1 MTFEELDKTLDALG
15 GHAPFLLSLN
25 DGEDNELTMRIASS
39 FVGEQREVSESD
51 EPNTAL
57 RRLLTESRPL
67 LVNEERVYEIV
78 FDRYIIYQVS
88 SESYCSGDPNGKFSG
103 RFLRIYESS
112 ALLNRLGE
120 FTDAQV
126 LEDGSHYPGKWTHY
140 GIVTQ
145 NHIIDIVS
153 LDEPK
158 VNISRGT

>member
-1 MTFEELDKTLDALG
+1 M
-15 GHAPFLLSLN
+15 
-25 DGEDNELTMRIASS
+25 
-39 FVGEQREVSESD
+39 SESE
-51 EPNTAL
+51 EPNAAL
-57 RRLLTESRPL
+57 RRLLNESRPL

-78 FDRYIIYQVS
+78 FDRYIIYQVGN
-88 SESYCSGDPNGKFSG
+88 ESYCSGSPNDKFSG

-145 NHIIDIVS
+145 NHIIDAVS
-153 LDEPK
+153 LGEPK
-158 VNISRGT
+158 VNILRGT

>member
-1 MTFEELDKTLDALG
+1 MTFEELDKTLDAFG

-25 DGEDNELTMRIASS
+25 DGEDNELTLRIAPSLI
-39 FVGEQREVSESD
+39 GEQWEISESD
-51 EPNTAL
+51 EPNDAL

-67 LVNEERVYEIV
+67 LVSEGSVYEIA
-78 FDRYIIYQVS
+78 FDRYIIYQVGN
-88 SESYCSGDPNGKFSG
+88 ESYCSGSPNDKYSG

-112 ALLNRLGE
+112 ALLNRLRE

-145 NHIIDIVS
+145 NHIIDVVS
-153 LDEPK
+153 LGEPN
-158 VNISRGT
+158 VNIFRGT

>member
-25 DGEDNELTMRIASS
+25 DGEDNELTLRIAPS
-39 FVGEQREVSESD
+39 FVGEQREISESE
-51 EPNTAL
+51 EPNATL

-67 LVNEERVYEIV
+67 LVNEESVYEIV
-78 FDRYIIYQVS
+78 FDRYIIYQVGN
-88 SESYCSGDPNGKFSG
+88 ESYCSGSPNDKHTGN
-103 RFLRIYESS
+103 FLRIYESS

-126 LEDGSHYPGKWTHY
+126 LEDGSRYPGKWTHY

-145 NHIIDIVS
+145 NHIIDAVS
-153 LDEPK
+153 LGEPR
-158 VNISRGT
+158 VNILRGT